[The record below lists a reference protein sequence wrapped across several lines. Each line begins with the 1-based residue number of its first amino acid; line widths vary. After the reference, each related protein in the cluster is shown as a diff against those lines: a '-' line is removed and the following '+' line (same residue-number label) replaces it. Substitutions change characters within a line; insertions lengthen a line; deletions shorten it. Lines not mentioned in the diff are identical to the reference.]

1 MISES
6 QKENLLHEIAAYLD
20 NFELISHSTD
30 EKPDLASLF
39 AELAGLKS
47 EVKIEARQFKT
58 ALDTLSDAL
67 NCVGNANQA
76 LTSELDAYAVR
87 LQQHRLEILRPLL
100 LEMVDLYD
108 RLSIG
113 LDVLHH
119 YHPVASLFKKSREQD
134 VRFIMSFR
142 QGQELSLKRFEQ
154 VLQKQRVYPITCLG
168 KMLDPHTMNAVE
180 IDRDPKIDNGIVLEE
195 LRKGFLFEDQVLR
208 IAEVKVNKL

>member
-6 QKENLLHEIAAYLD
+6 QKENLLQEIGAYLD
-20 NFELISHSTD
+20 EFELTSYSAH
-30 EKPDLASLF
+30 EKPDLASVF
-39 AELAGLKS
+39 TELASLKS

-58 ALDTLSDAL
+58 ALDTLNDAL
-67 NCVGNANQA
+67 NYVEKTNQV
-76 LTSELDAYAVR
+76 LTIELDAYAMR
-87 LQQHRLEILRPLL
+87 LQQQRLEILRPML

-108 RLSIG
+108 RFSTG

-119 YHPVASLFKKSREQD
+119 YRPVSSLFKKSRKQD
-134 VRFIMSFR
+134 VRFITSFR

-154 VLQKQRVYPITCLG
+154 VLQKQRVYPIRCLG